1 MTEKAH
7 KLSQQ
12 QALFV
17 EAVMSGKNRTDA
29 YIDAGYRVKD
39 RNSARSAAARLY
51 ATDTV
56 QREIQRRKEMARH
69 NSDYHLIRLS
79 HGALEELGS
88 MVKECQNER
97 VKLETIKAILDYAGL
112 GPKDPATHDDNSEVS
127 FKDVVLGLGQRNE
140 AIAEEYWYGASEE
153 PVGETH

>member
-29 YIDAGYRVKD
+29 YIDTGYRVKD

-56 QREIQRRKEMARH
+56 QRKFQRRKEIASH

-79 HGALEELGS
+79 RSALEELGS

-112 GPKDPATHDDNSEVS
+112 GPKHPATHGDSSEVS

-140 AIAEEYWYGASEE
+140 AIAEEYWYGGNEKPE
-153 PVGETH
+153 GEN